1 MQERP
6 AGTTF
11 QGAPLTVRGPQ
22 LQVGDRAPGFR
33 LQNGQLQMV
42 THEAFLGKTLL
53 LSVAPSLD
61 TPVCA
66 LQAKRFHQEVG
77 NLPQSAVVVMVTAD
91 LPFAQ
96 ARFCGAEGVSI
107 TTLSDHLDMSFGD
120 AYGTHIL
127 PLRLESRALFVV
139 GKDGTIKHVE
149 YVKEMTEHP
158 NYDKALEAVR
168 ADA

>member
-1 MQERP
+1 
-6 AGTTF
+6 
-11 QGAPLTVRGPQ
+11 
-22 LQVGDRAPGFR
+22 
-33 LQNGQLQMV
+33 MV

-77 NLPQSAVVVMVTAD
+77 NLPPSAVVVMVTAD